1 MGVGM
6 EVKDAK
12 FKLVAQVLLVTEA
25 GRVVKRRKTA
35 AVDDATGVEFNE
47 VFQMDLGVDRWEHT
61 VVLVVLS
68 RFCDSSTTSTTPP
81 VYVHCGHVAL
91 GKQVSG
97 HAHRIHWNSAFQN
110 PRKTIAQWHSLN

>member
-1 MGVGM
+1 MA

-12 FKLVAQVLLVTEA
+12 FKLVARVLLVNQS
-25 GRVVKRRKTA
+25 GRVLKKRKTTP
-35 AVDDATGVEFNE
+35 VDDAVGVEFNE
-47 VFQMDLGVDRWEHT
+47 AFQLDVGVDRWEHT

-68 RFCDSSTTSTTPP
+68 RFCDSTSTTKTPP

-91 GKQVSG
+91 GKYVTS

-110 PRKTIAQWHSLN
+110 PRKTIVQWHPLN